1 MSTGF
6 NIVKIKTEKP
16 EITNQGFLRC
26 LVSATRTGVF
36 PYIDANGKVRRE
48 LRLPEEVFKK
58 ESMATLAN
66 IPFTDDH
73 PREAVTSEN
82 AIKYTRGLTGSQVWR
97 NNDLLET
104 ELLAYDSNTINK
116 IANGKIEVSLGYS
129 ADKEFTPGIYNGQ
142 PYDCIQRN
150 IRYNHLALVP
160 KGRANHGDHLKR
172 VKLNLDNADED
183 ISIEIEENENQ
194 TQISN
199 NDSHTTEG
207 KFLMKLNLDD
217 IEVEFADASTALA
230 VKNKLNL
237 DSAKIEE
244 GKKINVELKK
254 QLDQI
259 TAQKDSLNINLD
271 SLRKELDQLKSAP
284 KLDEKL
290 IQSLANELI
299 EAREFV
305 SKSSPKLNLDG
316 LSCDEIKKSFLLE
329 KFGKDALNEKS
340 SDYISAAFDTF
351 KKINH
356 VSNADSDGKV
366 VAQHKQSS
374 NGDSISAAREAAMK
388 RNLEAGRK

>member
-1 MSTGF
+1 MSTGY

-16 EITNQGFLRC
+16 QITNQGFLRC
-26 LVSATRTGVF
+26 LVTATRTGVF
-36 PYIDANGKVRRE
+36 PYIDETGKIRRE

-58 ESMATLAN
+58 ESMQSLAN
-66 IPFTDDH
+66 VPFTDLH
-73 PREAVTSEN
+73 PGEAVHAFN
-82 AIKYTRGLTGSQVWR
+82 ATKYSKGLTDSEVKQ

-104 ELLAYDSNTINK
+104 ALTIFDGPTIEK
-116 IANGKIEVSLGYS
+116 IINGTHEVSAGYNS
-129 ADKEFTPGIYNGQ
+129 VKEFTPGIYNGQ

-172 VKLNLDNADED
+172 VKLNLDNADDD
-183 ISIEIEENENQ
+183 ISIEIENENQ

-199 NDSHTTEG
+199 NDSQTTTEG
-207 KFLMKLNLDD
+207 KFSMKLILDG
-217 IEVEFADASTALA
+217 IEAEFTDANAALA
-230 VKNKLNL
+230 VKNKMNL
-237 DSAKIEE
+237 DAAKIEE
-244 GKKINVELKK
+244 EKKINADLKK

-271 SLRKELDQLKSAP
+271 SLRKELEQLKSAP
-284 KLDEKL
+284 KLDEKV

-316 LSCDEIKKSFLLE
+316 LSCDEIKKSFLSE
-329 KFGKDALNEKS
+329 KFGRDSINEKS

>member
-36 PYIDANGKVRRE
+36 PYIDNNGKVRRE

-66 IPFTDDH
+66 IPFTDNH
-73 PREAVTSEN
+73 PSEAVTSEN

-129 ADKEFTPGIYNGQ
+129 ADKEFIPGNYNGQ

-150 IRYNHLALVP
+150 IKYNHLALVP
-160 KGRANHGDHLKR
+160 KGRANQGDHLRR
-172 VKLNLDNADED
+172 VRLNLDSDND

-194 TQISN
+194 ISN
-199 NDSHTTEG
+199 NDSQTTTEG
-207 KFLMKLNLDD
+207 KFSMKLNLDGF
-217 IEVEFADASTALA
+217 EVEFADANTALA
-230 VKNKLNL
+230 VKNKMNL
-237 DSAKIEE
+237 DAAKIEE
-244 GKKINVELKK
+244 EKKINTDLKK

-259 TAQKDSLNINLD
+259 TAIKDSLAVNLD
-271 SLRKELDQLKSAP
+271 SITNELDQLKKAP
-284 KLDEKL
+284 KLDEKV
-290 IQSLANELI
+290 IQSLANELL
-299 EAREFV
+299 EVREFV

-329 KFGKDALNEKS
+329 KFGKDSLNEKS
-340 SDYISAAFDTF
+340 NDYISAAFDTF

-356 VSNADSDGKV
+356 ISNADSDGKT
-366 VAQHKQSS
+366 VAKAKNSDGAS
-374 NGDSISAAREAAMK
+374 LSARETYMHK
-388 RNLEAGRK
+388 VQNRSK